1 MAQAS
6 SEKYKVPS
14 GLRPL
19 LEALARETLRAQPAD
34 LISFSQL
41 FFDELQRHRS
51 QCGKDADILKE
62 PALYERFKND
72 LQMKYQESLGSSP
85 QNARPQSPMD
95 VAATKIQA
103 AFRGHIVRSN
113 PEKFGLEKPLH
124 VMQRRR
130 SNEHIQIADTRKDLN
145 SPDVDAKQQPA
156 GDVADFTNGR
166 HSVGGYTLEKDTPE
180 DRAATKIQA
189 EIRGFLARKH
199 VQHMKKE
206 GDDAATKIQAH
217 IRGYL
222 TRKHLE
228 ETGMVS
234 PSRSHSSLHS
244 SRSDDVDKA

>member
-130 SNEHIQIADTRKDLN
+130 SNEHIQIADTRKDL
-145 SPDVDAKQQPA
+145 K
-156 GDVADFTNGR
+156 R

>member
-1 MAQAS
+1 
-6 SEKYKVPS
+6 
-14 GLRPL
+14 
-19 LEALARETLRAQPAD
+19 
-34 LISFSQL
+34 
-41 FFDELQRHRS
+41 
-51 QCGKDADILKE
+51 
-62 PALYERFKND
+62 
-72 LQMKYQESLGSSP
+72 MKYQESIGTSP

-124 VMQRRR
+124 VVQRRR
-130 SNEHIQIADTRKDLN
+130 SNEHIQIADTRKDL
-145 SPDVDAKQQPA
+145 K
-156 GDVADFTNGR
+156 R

-199 VQHMKKE
+199 VQQMKKE

-234 PSRSHSSLHS
+234 PSRSHSSIHS

>member
-1 MAQAS
+1 MAHTS

-19 LEALARETLRAQPAD
+19 LEALARETLRAQPTD

-41 FFDELQRHRS
+41 FFEELQHHRS
-51 QCGKDADILKE
+51 ESGKNADILKD
-62 PALYERFKND
+62 PVLYERFKND
-72 LQMKYQESLGSSP
+72 LQMKYQESIGTSA

-103 AFRGHIVRSN
+103 AFRGHIVRAN
-113 PEKFGLEKPLH
+113 PEKFGLDKPAH
-124 VMQRRR
+124 VVQRRR
-130 SNEHIQIADTRKDLN
+130 SNEHIQVADTRKDLKYELY
-145 SPDVDAKQQPA
+145 S
-156 GDVADFTNGR
+156 
-166 HSVGGYTLEKDTPE
+166 GYTLEKDTPE

-199 VQHMKKE
+199 VQSMKKE
-206 GDDAATKIQAH
+206 GEEAATKIQAH

-228 ETGMVS
+228 EAGVVS
-234 PSRSHSSLHS
+234 PSRSRSSIHS
-244 SRSDDVDKA
+244 SRSEDIDKA

>member
-1 MAQAS
+1 MAHTS

-19 LEALARETLRAQPAD
+19 LEALARETLRAQPTD

-41 FFDELQRHRS
+41 FFEELQHHRS
-51 QCGKDADILKE
+51 ESGKNADILKD
-62 PALYERFKND
+62 PVLYERFKND
-72 LQMKYQESLGSSP
+72 LQMKYQESIGTSA

-103 AFRGHIVRSN
+103 AFRGHIVRAN
-113 PEKFGLEKPLH
+113 PEKFGLDKPAH
-124 VMQRRR
+124 VVQRRR
-130 SNEHIQIADTRKDLN
+130 SNEHIQVADTRKDLN
-145 SPDVDAKQQPA
+145 ESDAEPMQKS
-156 GDVADFTNGR
+156 ADERPHETDGR

-199 VQHMKKE
+199 VQSMKKE
-206 GDDAATKIQAH
+206 GEEAATKIQAH

-228 ETGMVS
+228 EAGVVS
-234 PSRSHSSLHS
+234 PSRSRSSIHS
-244 SRSDDVDKA
+244 SRSEDIDKA